1 MSEEPPRPCGQA
13 FGEVEMS
20 AAALGAPRID
30 PARLLADLRALSAIG
45 AYRTG
50 VHRPTFSPDDLEA
63 RAWFAGRLAE
73 AGLAPEIDGIGNVI
87 GRSPAERVLLVGS
100 HLESQPEAGRLD
112 GPLGLLYGLEAARA
126 LRDAGRV
133 PALDVAAWA
142 DEEGWFGQFLGS
154 RSFCGQVG
162 EAEIDAARHR
172 TDGTPLRAA
181 LATAGYAGRP
191 RAQAQTEGPLAG
203 RYLGYAEAHI
213 EQGDR
218 LESAGLRIGVVTAIV
233 GAHNVRIFAEG
244 VQNHAGTTRMAI
256 RRDAGLALC
265 KLCVAI
271 DRAFPAISGA
281 HSVWTTGRM
290 RFEPGEPSVIPGR
303 AEMHFQFR
311 DTDPAVLARMDETLA
326 ELIARANAAGPCQL
340 TLVPRSS
347 TRPALMDPALADAF
361 AAAAEALAPGAWT
374 RMPSAAGHDAQNLAA
389 IMPAAMLFVP
399 SIGGISHHWAEDTAD
414 EDIILGAAVFTAG
427 IARILGSHRG

>member
-1 MSEEPPRPCGQA
+1 MPD
-13 FGEVEMS
+13 
-20 AAALGAPRID
+20 ALRID

-50 VHRPTFSPDDLEA
+50 VHRPTFSPDDLKA
-63 RAWFAGRLAE
+63 RAWFAARLSE

-87 GRSPAERVLLVGS
+87 GRSPAEPVLLVGS
-100 HLESQPEAGRLD
+100 HIESQPQAGRLD
-112 GPLGLLYGLEAARA
+112 GPLGILYGLEAARA
-126 LRDAGRV
+126 LGDAGQL

-181 LATAGYAGRP
+181 LATALYAGRP
-191 RAQAQTEGPLAG
+191 RAEVEAG

-213 EQGDR
+213 EQGDW
-218 LESAGLRIGVVTAIV
+218 LESKGLRIGVVTAIV
-233 GAHNVRIFAEG
+233 GAHNFRITAEG

-256 RRDAGLALC
+256 RKDAGLALC

-271 DRAFPAISGA
+271 DGAFPAIAGPR
-281 HSVWTTGRM
+281 SVWTTGRL

-326 ELIARANAAGPCQL
+326 GLIASANAAGPCRL
-340 TLVPRSS
+340 TLIPRSM
-347 TRPALMDPALADAF
+347 TRPVMMDPALADAF
-361 AAAAEALAPGAWT
+361 AAAAETLAPGAWT

-389 IMPAAMLFVP
+389 VMPAAMLFVP
-399 SIGGISHHWAEDTAD
+399 SIGGISHHWAEDTKD
-414 EDIILGAAVFTAG
+414 EDIVLGAQVFAAG
-427 IARILGSHRG
+427 IARILALSPG